1 MMKPEPSELVLRG
14 GCISLRSPPL
24 GLPPRRF
31 LKKSSK
37 NSSNGEPGGNC
48 GMAPRSPPPPPP
60 ALASTVWVVEILT
73 TASITFSATSAMP
86 SGPRANAGKETDT
99 ESRVV
104 AAPRQMAAAQR
115 LRARGR
121 RRWLNAGIAPVM
133 SGLSPGNGAE
143 NLSLQCARTGQR
155 RKRAPSQFCAISAL
169 DYGEKRTPATHDG
182 VDPTGIF

>member
-1 MMKPEPSELVLRG
+1 MPAVSTMKPEPSELVLRG
-14 GCISLRSPPL
+14 CMPPPPLSPP
-24 GLPPRRF
+24 GPPRRF

-37 NSSNGEPGGNC
+37 NSSKGEPGGSC
-48 GMAPRSPPPPPP
+48 GMAPRSPPPPP

-86 SGPRANAGKETDT
+86 SGPRANAGKETGK

-104 AAPRQMAAAQR
+104 AAPRQMAAAQ
-115 LRARGR
+115 GR

-143 NLSLQCARTGQR
+143 NVSLQCARTGQR
-155 RKRAPSQFCAISAL
+155 RKHAPSQFRAINAL
-169 DYGEKRTPATHDG
+169 DYGEKPTPATHDG
-182 VDPTGIF
+182 VDPSGIS